1 MHPYRPRTPRTIFA
15 VAAVALTVGT
25 FALAVAAPAQM
36 ACSTQEIGVLT
47 QSNDVAPAA
56 SAAGAATAS
65 IDVVAVRATR
75 LVPVVQWRARE
86 SKAAL
91 QG

>member
-1 MHPYRPRTPRTIFA
+1 MNPYRPGTPRTILGL
-15 VAAVALTVGT
+15 AAAALTAGT
-25 FALAVAAPAQM
+25 FALAVAAPAGM
-36 ACSTQEIGVLT
+36 ACSTQEIGVVT
-47 QSNDVAPAA
+47 QSNDVTSVA
-56 SAAGAATAS
+56 SAAGEATAS

-86 SKAAL
+86 STPPL